1 MSLCYL
7 DFETRSGADLKE
19 VGAHLHVTHPWAD
32 VWCIGYAFDDEPVD
46 VVRPESSGLFLYRVL
61 KENRTVFIAHNA
73 QFEWQVW
80 NEILVL
86 YGFPAMP
93 IERFRCT
100 MAAGYAMALPGSLDD
115 LSAALG
121 IAEGKDQAGGRLAV
135 QMAKPRDIVVV
146 DGRETPVWWDT
157 PEKRAR
163 LEAYCKQDVVV
174 EREVFKRLRPLP
186 EQEQKLWCLDAKIND
201 RGIFVDEPAA
211 KTALAIVQREQ
222 VEENAKIWHLTN
234 GEINGPSEVKRM
246 TEWIRARGVDI
257 PSLAKQDVIDT
268 LATAGLPPLVREV
281 IEIRQT
287 FAKTSTAKVEK
298 MLSNRGV
305 DGRLRGLLQ
314 YHAANTGRWGGRR
327 IQPHNLPRPVIE
339 QREIE
344 DILAA
349 MSSMPAEQAREYIR
363 VFHGPP
369 LAKVA
374 DCLRG
379 LLCAE
384 PGKVLTAGD
393 FANIEGRV
401 LAWLAGE
408 TWKLD
413 AFRAFDAGTGPDLYL
428 VAAARIY
435 HKSVDSLNKKS
446 PERQIGKVAELAC
459 LGAETQV
466 LTSHGVKAI
475 LDVTTEDQVWDG
487 VQWVSHQGLLAQG
500 VRQVVNV
507 AGTELTPDHLV
518 LTGLTWSRADLIA
531 TSESI
536 RSLAL
541 ETASVNLP
549 LSGFWAAHLS
559 KFGAHVV
566 PQRTASMTGIFAKGV
581 VRDVTRAPKSKPGI
595 IESISGGMRTWY
607 RVTPTGAVS
616 LTAFLPVLTAATT
629 PAIMDTPTMGGAVS
643 ACVIR
648 GGRTDGLS
656 LPTWSRCRD
665 GIRQIWSWIVR
676 TWTVGMNQAT
686 CSSSPEALTRVTVE
700 KYKSFSNPSQSLK
713 PVYDL
718 ANAGPL
724 NRFTIITEQGP
735 LLVHNCGYQGG
746 VGAFQSMAK
755 NYGLKVSDTEADEIK
770 KAWRFAHPHTKQYW
784 YDVEAAAVRAIEN
797 PGLVFKA
804 GASYAAVR
812 FRVVGSFLWCALPSG
827 RALCYPYPSL
837 HEYESEWGPKKEI
850 RYKSTGLNYQW
861 GHTSTYGGS
870 LVENITQAVA
880 RDVLAEAIVR
890 LDEAGWPV
898 ICHIHDEIVAETQP
912 GGLSEYLGLM
922 KQTPTWAA
930 GLPIAVEGWQGV
942 HYRK

>member
-1 MSLCYL
+1 MAVCYL

-19 VGAHLHVTHPWAD
+19 VGAHLHVTHPWAGI
-32 VWCIGYAFDDEPVD
+32 WCIGYAFDDEPVD

-115 LSAALG
+115 MSAALG
-121 IAEGKDQAGGRLAV
+121 IAEGKDQAGSRLAG
-135 QMAKPRDIVVV
+135 QMAKPREIIRVPVEGVGEV
-146 DGRETPVWWDT
+146 DTPAWWDT

-174 EREVFKRLRPLP
+174 EREVYKRLRPLP
-186 EQEQKLWCLDAKIND
+186 EQEQRLWCLDAKIND

-268 LATAGLPPLVREV
+268 LATQDLPPLVREV

-298 MLSNRGV
+298 MLSNRGK

-327 IQPHNLPRPVIE
+327 IQPHNLPRPAIE

-349 MSSMPAEQAREYIR
+349 LSSMSAEKAHAYIR

-369 LAKVA
+369 LARVA

-435 HKSVDSLNKKS
+435 HKPVDSLNKKS
-446 PERQIGKVAELAC
+446 PERQIGKVAELA
-459 LGAETQV
+459 L
-466 LTSHGVKAI
+466 
-475 LDVTTEDQVWDG
+475 
-487 VQWVSHQGLLAQG
+487 
-500 VRQVVNV
+500 
-507 AGTELTPDHLV
+507 
-518 LTGLTWSRADLIA
+518 
-531 TSESI
+531 
-536 RSLAL
+536 
-541 ETASVNLP
+541 
-549 LSGFWAAHLS
+549 
-559 KFGAHVV
+559 
-566 PQRTASMTGIFAKGV
+566 
-581 VRDVTRAPKSKPGI
+581 
-595 IESISGGMRTWY
+595 
-607 RVTPTGAVS
+607 
-616 LTAFLPVLTAATT
+616 
-629 PAIMDTPTMGGAVS
+629 
-643 ACVIR
+643 
-648 GGRTDGLS
+648 
-656 LPTWSRCRD
+656 
-665 GIRQIWSWIVR
+665 
-676 TWTVGMNQAT
+676 
-686 CSSSPEALTRVTVE
+686 
-700 KYKSFSNPSQSLK
+700 
-713 PVYDL
+713 
-718 ANAGPL
+718 
-724 NRFTIITEQGP
+724 
-735 LLVHNCGYQGG
+735 GYQGG

-770 KAWRFAHPHTKQYW
+770 KAWRYAHPHTKQYW
-784 YDVEAAAVRAIEN
+784 YDVEAAAVQAIEN

-804 GASYAAVR
+804 GAGHAAVR

-837 HEYESEWGPKKEI
+837 EEYESEWGPKKEI

-861 GHTSTYGGS
+861 GQTNTYGGS

-890 LDEAGWPV
+890 LDAAGWPIV
-898 ICHIHDEIVAETQP
+898 LHVHDEIVAETQP
-912 GGLSEYLGLM
+912 GGLPGYLDLM
-922 KQTPTWAA
+922 KQIPAWAV
-930 GLPIAVEGWQGV
+930 GLPIAVEGWQGI

>member
-1 MSLCYL
+1 MAICYL

-19 VGAHLHVTHPWAD
+19 VGAHLHVTHPWAGI
-32 VWCIGYAFDDEPVD
+32 WCIGYAFDDGRVSCI
-46 VVRPESSGLFLYRVL
+46 RPEDWYDLARYVD
-61 KENRTVFIAHNA
+61 ENTVFVAHNA

-80 NEILVL
+80 NELLVL
-86 YGFPAMP
+86 YGANPLP

-135 QMAKPRDIVVV
+135 QMSKPREIVVK
-146 DGRETPVWWDT
+146 DGVETPIWWDT

-186 EQEQKLWCLDAKIND
+186 EQEQRLWCLDAKIND

-222 VEENAKIWHLTN
+222 VEENAKIWHLTD

-268 LATAGLPPLVREV
+268 LATADLPPLVREV

-298 MLSNRGV
+298 MLSNRGA

-327 IQPHNLPRPVIE
+327 IQPHNLPRPSIE
-339 QREIE
+339 QKDIEEILE
-344 DILAA
+344 AL
-349 MSSMPAEQAREYIR
+349 STMPAEQAREYIR

-379 LLCAE
+379 LLRAE
-384 PGKVLTAGD
+384 PGHVLTAGD
-393 FANIEGRV
+393 FANIEGRM

-413 AFRAFDAGTGPDLYL
+413 AFRSFDAGTGPDLYL

-435 HKSVDSLNKKS
+435 HKDVQSLNKKS
-446 PERQIGKVAELAC
+446 PERQIGKIAELA
-459 LGAETQV
+459 LG
-466 LTSHGVKAI
+466 
-475 LDVTTEDQVWDG
+475 
-487 VQWVSHQGLLAQG
+487 
-500 VRQVVNV
+500 
-507 AGTELTPDHLV
+507 
-518 LTGLTWSRADLIA
+518 
-531 TSESI
+531 
-536 RSLAL
+536 
-541 ETASVNLP
+541 
-549 LSGFWAAHLS
+549 F
-559 KFGAHVV
+559 
-566 PQRTASMTGIFAKGV
+566 
-581 VRDVTRAPKSKPGI
+581 
-595 IESISGGMRTWY
+595 
-607 RVTPTGAVS
+607 
-616 LTAFLPVLTAATT
+616 
-629 PAIMDTPTMGGAVS
+629 
-643 ACVIR
+643 
-648 GGRTDGLS
+648 
-656 LPTWSRCRD
+656 
-665 GIRQIWSWIVR
+665 
-676 TWTVGMNQAT
+676 
-686 CSSSPEALTRVTVE
+686 
-700 KYKSFSNPSQSLK
+700 
-713 PVYDL
+713 
-718 ANAGPL
+718 
-724 NRFTIITEQGP
+724 
-735 LLVHNCGYQGG
+735 QGG

>member
-1 MSLCYL
+1 MTICYL

-19 VGAHLHVTHPWAD
+19 VGAHLHVTHPWAGI
-32 VWCIGYAFDDEPVD
+32 WCIGYAFDDEPVD
-46 VVRPESSGLFLYRVL
+46 VVRPEAAGMFLHRIL
-61 KENRTVFIAHNA
+61 AESPTFIAHNA

-80 NEILVL
+80 NSILTR
-86 YGFPAMP
+86 YGFPALP

-135 QMAKPRDIVVV
+135 QMAKPREIVN
-146 DGRETPVWWDT
+146 ESPIWWDT
-157 PEKRAR
+157 PEKLAR
-163 LEAYCKQDVVV
+163 LEAYCKQDVIV

-186 EQEQKLWCLDAKIND
+186 EQEQRIWCLDARINE

-298 MLSNRGV
+298 MLSNRGA

-327 IQPHNLPRPVIE
+327 IQPHNLPRPSIE
-339 QREIE
+339 QKDIE
-344 DILAA
+344 EILAA
-349 MSSMPAEQAREYIR
+349 LSTMPAEQAREYIR

-379 LLCAE
+379 LLRAE
-384 PGKVLTAGD
+384 PGHVLTAGD

-413 AFRAFDAGTGPDLYL
+413 AFRSFDAGTGPDLYL

-435 HKSVDSLNKKS
+435 HKDVQSLNKKS
-446 PERQIGKVAELAC
+446 PERQIGKIAELA
-459 LGAETQV
+459 LGF
-466 LTSHGVKAI
+466 
-475 LDVTTEDQVWDG
+475 
-487 VQWVSHQGLLAQG
+487 QG
-500 VRQVVNV
+500 
-507 AGTELTPDHLV
+507 
-518 LTGLTWSRADLIA
+518 S
-531 TSESI
+531 
-536 RSLAL
+536 
-541 ETASVNLP
+541 
-549 LSGFWAAHLS
+549 
-559 KFGAHVV
+559 
-566 PQRTASMTGIFAKGV
+566 
-581 VRDVTRAPKSKPGI
+581 
-595 IESISGGMRTWY
+595 
-607 RVTPTGAVS
+607 
-616 LTAFLPVLTAATT
+616 
-629 PAIMDTPTMGGAVS
+629 
-643 ACVIR
+643 
-648 GGRTDGLS
+648 
-656 LPTWSRCRD
+656 
-665 GIRQIWSWIVR
+665 
-676 TWTVGMNQAT
+676 
-686 CSSSPEALTRVTVE
+686 
-700 KYKSFSNPSQSLK
+700 
-713 PVYDL
+713 
-718 ANAGPL
+718 
-724 NRFTIITEQGP
+724 
-735 LLVHNCGYQGG
+735 

-770 KAWRFAHPHTKQYW
+770 KAWRNAHPRTKQYW
-784 YDVEAAAVRAIEN
+784 YDVEAAAVQAIDN

-837 HEYESEWGPKKEI
+837 HEYESEWGTKKEI

-861 GHTSTYGGS
+861 GQTSTYGGS

-880 RDVLAEAIVR
+880 RDILAEAIIR
-890 LDEAGWPV
+890 LDAAGWAV
-898 ICHIHDEIVAETQP
+898 VLSVHDEIVVECEKGYRTLDEFTHCMAEP
-912 GGLSEYLGLM
+912 
-922 KQTPTWAA
+922 PIWAS
-930 GLPIAVEGWQGV
+930 GLPIAVEGWRGMR
-942 HYRK
+942 YRK